1 MTRPRV
7 LILHATGT
15 NRDRE
20 AAQAIAWAGGE
31 AEIVHV
37 NQLRDGSRRLED
49 YQMLLIPGGFSYGD
63 DLGAGRLWASD
74 LSHLLRDQS

>member
-1 MTRPRV
+1 MTKPQV

-37 NQLRDGSRRLED
+37 NQLRDGSRRLGSER
-49 YQMLLIPGGFSYGD
+49 QLRRFASLPGRGSLRPTFSP
-63 DLGAGRLWASD
+63 
-74 LSHLLRDQS
+74 